1 MHFDTVWSKT
11 PGALSLQGFDNWTRR
26 DFNAFIRANEKYGR
40 HDLASIATEIEGKT
54 EEEVTEYAGVF
65 WDRYQ
70 ELNGESQMESG
81 KR

>member
-1 MHFDTVWSKT
+1 MVPWA
-11 PGALSLQGFDNWTRR
+11 ALLQGFDNWSRR

-54 EEEVTEYAGVF
+54 PDEVQDYAAVF

-70 ELNGESQMESG
+70 ELNGGSRNFG
-81 KR
+81 R